1 MIETLIITVLVVWS
15 AIVVFKKVF
24 PKTAMHLFRS
34 MSQRCSALGWQRLAK
49 WLEPKAVAGC
59 GGSCG
64 CETDPNDST
73 EKKIELQA
81 VKWK

>member
-1 MIETLIITVLVVWS
+1 MVEALIITVLVTWS
-15 AIVVFKKVF
+15 AIVVLKKVF
-24 PKTAMHLFRS
+24 PKMAMRLFLHL
-34 MSQRCSALGWQRLAK
+34 SQRCSALGWLRLAK
-49 WLEPKAVAGC
+49 WFEPKAVAGC

-64 CETDPNDST
+64 CETDPKDTT